1 MVNKQV
7 ISELPNCVQNWLI
20 NSGVLKKE
28 IIKTVSLRQELQL
41 KLKPGQK
48 EWYHAE
54 ANQFFTI
61 EPPAFNWSLK
71 LRMNSFISLAG
82 RDIFEN
88 GKGAMSIKLFYIIPL
103 VNVKDNSK
111 INQATLQR
119 YLAEVVWFPSAALS
133 PFINWEQIDNTTAKA
148 TMSYEGTIGSGTFY
162 FKKNGDF
169 EKFEAIRYKDI
180 AENSK
185 PLLWTVTAVET
196 EERNGIRIPTSL
208 KADWKLEGGH
218 WTWLNVKI
226 KSIKYNVKNIDH

>member
-20 NSGVLKKE
+20 NSGVLEKE

-48 EWYHAE
+48 DWCHAE
-54 ANQFFTI
+54 ANQNFTI
-61 EPPAFNWSLK
+61 EPPAFNWTVK

-119 YLAEVVWFPSAALS
+119 YLAEIVWFPSAVLS
-133 PFINWEQIDNTTAKA
+133 PFIMWEQIDNTTAKA
-148 TMSYEGTIGSGTFY
+148 TMSYEGTTGSGTFY

-169 EKFEAIRYKDI
+169 EKFEAIRYKDT

-185 PLLWTVTAVET
+185 PILWTVTAIET

-226 KSIKYNVKNIDH
+226 KSIKYNVKNTDQ